1 MAKNLHRLL
10 VLLLS
15 AMLSSVAWAGSSS
28 TLQLHILV
36 LGGCNFKNWGDVT
49 MDFGNLAGGDKSIST
64 RVPVNCSTGS
74 NFKVTLD
81 NGLHANGTQR
91 RLAQK
96 NGAGRVPYSLIAT
109 PDSGT
114 GSGRDFE
121 INLTATVTQN
131 DYQASPIGQYSDTVI
146 MTIEP

>member
-1 MAKNLHRLL
+1 MAKNFHRLL

-15 AMLSSVAWAGSSS
+15 VMLSSAAWAGSSS

-36 LGGCNFKNWGDVT
+36 LGGCTFKNWGDVT
-49 MDFGNLAGGDKSIST
+49 MDFGNLSGGDKSIST

-81 NGLHANGTQR
+81 NGLHANGSQR

-96 NGAGRVPYSLIAT
+96 NGAGRVPYSLSAM

-114 GSGRDFE
+114 GNGRDFE
-121 INLTATVTQN
+121 INLTATVTQT